1 MLKMLLSAIRSIKP
15 VILIWSPS
23 MFRSSLIHPKI
34 CIWISGVAKFGVF
47 VEKSLNVSSHIQEH
61 GMKFLPYLPFLFLTE
76 ISSFTV
82 GTLYLADEQNH
93 AQKFSCICLWFS
105 SDKRMYQSSF
115 LRYIGHW
122 DIFWFDWNH
131 KWEYRFYLLG

>member
-1 MLKMLLSAIRSIKP
+1 MLKMLLSAIRSIKL

-47 VEKSLNVSSHIQEH
+47 VERSLNVSSHIQEH

-93 AQKFSCICLWFS
+93 AQKFSCICFG
-105 SDKRMYQSSF
+105 F
-115 LRYIGHW
+115 LQTNVCINLLFFVISAIGTY
-122 DIFWFDWNH
+122 FDLIEITNGNIDFI
-131 KWEYRFYLLG
+131 Y